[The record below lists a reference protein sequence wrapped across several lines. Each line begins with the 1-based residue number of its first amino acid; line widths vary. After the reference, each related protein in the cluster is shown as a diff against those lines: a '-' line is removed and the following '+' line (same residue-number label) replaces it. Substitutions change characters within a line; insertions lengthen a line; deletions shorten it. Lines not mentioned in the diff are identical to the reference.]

1 MTSKPTKTMTMAQIF
16 PRILLYLALCFG
28 AFLMSFPFLW
38 MIITS
43 FHSKQE
49 SAQAQPVW
57 LPQRA
62 QPANWLAASG
72 LGSQG
77 GDGWWGGL
85 ASGKSVRLRLDLSDS
100 AAQPLATIPSSA
112 TANAAASGSLF
123 SDTSSESADLRQVT
137 VIKNADSWLIEVKNT
152 GTEFFEKVPLR
163 IVLPDGVTA
172 VAELPADAV
181 RREDI
186 VGVTSNVL
194 EWSNVTPGFF
204 GYLLENYRDA
214 VRAAPFG
221 RYFLNS
227 LINAF
232 VQTLLGMIVVTLAA
246 FAFARIDFFGRDL
259 LFALLLSSLM
269 IPGEVLLVPNYV
281 ITSRLDWLNSY
292 QGLIVPWIASV
303 FGMFLLRQFF
313 LALPTELFE
322 AARIDGAG
330 YGTMLWRVGLPLA
343 VPGLVTFGLFAFLGS
358 WNSLLWPLII
368 TNKPEM
374 RTLQVGLQAFIG
386 EAGTDYGQLMAASL
400 LVILPIIIGYF
411 LAQKQFIAGVAR
423 SGLK

>member
-1 MTSKPTKTMTMAQIF
+1 MTSKKPTQALEFRRIF

-28 AFLMSFPFLW
+28 ALLMSFPFLW
-38 MIITS
+38 MVITS

-62 QPANWLAASG
+62 QPANWLVASG

-77 GDGWWGGL
+77 GDGLWGGL
-85 ASGKSVRLRLDLSDS
+85 APGNSVQLSITSS
-100 AAQPLATIPSSA
+100 AKPVVTIPSNA

-123 SDTSSESADLRQVT
+123 SANTNETSDPRQISVSASG
-137 VIKNADSWLIEVKNT
+137 AAWLITVKNS
-152 GTEFFEKVPLR
+152 GADFFEKVPLR
-163 IVLPDGVTA
+163 VVLPDGVAA

-186 VGVTSNVL
+186 AGVTSNVL
-194 EWSNVTPGFF
+194 EWSNIAPGFF
-204 GYLLENYRDA
+204 GYILENYRDA

-227 LINAF
+227 LINALL
-232 VQTLLGMIVVTLAA
+232 QTLLGMIVVTLAA
-246 FAFARIDFFGRDL
+246 FAFARIEFFGRDF
-259 LFALLLSSLM
+259 LFAMLLSSLM

-343 VPGLVTFGLFAFLGS
+343 VPGLVTFALFSFLGS

-400 LVILPIIIGYF
+400 LVILPIIVGYF